1 MGHGRGR
8 VIGRFLLVLVSAG
21 AGVDGPVGGLVGC
34 AEHRRLRLALLV
46 ALSTFGCVP
55 TAPHG
60 AGGTHRCRRH
70 PAADSR
76 RWPTTP
82 TPRSVRTVCTRVRG
96 TGRGFGAQDGVATPV
111 QWGKTPDR
119 APNPRPEGHDGR
131 LSEEASP
138 VSWAHSWAHT
148 GDTPAP
154 HSRTR
159 GGVADVRQG
168 CGRSPGARR
177 QPSDASTTLGRVRN
191 EASPTRRRA
200 PTRASRNQINK
211 PPQNLRLDTQ
221 HHRQPRPRDG
231 WPHRVPIRGLMPCGG
246 VGRNPVTERRVRRHG
261 QGQRP
266 ASTAAQPA
274 KAQAR
279 VIDGAPCATSASPR
293 PGASPGT

>member
-1 MGHGRGR
+1 MAAGHRASPRVEGWSGARPGPTIRGPRPSGRSRQPRHGPGR
-8 VIGRFLLVLVSAG
+8 SPRPLLRQPL
-21 AGVDGPVGGLVGC
+21 DPGLQDLFCWFWFYGSGLPPLDC
-34 AEHRRLRLALLV
+34 QALRL
-46 ALSTFGCVP
+46 
-55 TAPHG
+55 
-60 AGGTHRCRRH
+60 
-70 PAADSR
+70 
-76 RWPTTP
+76 W
-82 TPRSVRTVCTRVRG
+82 TRV
-96 TGRGFGAQDGVATPV
+96 
-111 QWGKTPDR
+111 
-119 APNPRPEGHDGR
+119 
-131 LSEEASP
+131 
-138 VSWAHSWAHT
+138 
-148 GDTPAP
+148 
-154 HSRTR
+154 
-159 GGVADVRQG
+159 GVADVPRG